1 MTNWHPL
8 PIGSPL
14 NGMPSALS
22 SAPVIGKL
30 ELLPF
35 DSLSWEDFERL
46 QWRVMRDVE
55 GLRHAQLYGDRGQA
69 QHGLDVVALAPD
81 GTGLALQSKKTR
93 RFGPAELIAAVKKFR
108 TTERPFSIDRLV
120 IGVASTIRSTR
131 VVEELANQRRT
142 LQPIGL
148 ELWDAQELSYLLRNR
163 PEIVIEFFGMPTAD
177 AFCLPFKVDTTVVPP
192 AEVVAVR
199 EAIARTPEVATG
211 AQELFSR
218 AAALSDP
225 SQALSLIE
233 AGQARLRDAG
243 FGPHAAQ
250 HDQDRIRLLASL
262 DRADEAARYILD
274 EFWAA
279 LDQGSSSTAQLTQSR
294 LGELSKQAAGSNRVE
309 VCQRVARVA
318 IGLYINPLAYV
329 PDIAIL
335 KIGDPFDQVRI
346 ALLAGETSLANDD
359 RKWLT
364 KAVSTFTELI
374 STLPLDRVLHTRLRL
389 LLAETTE
396 DWSELLSDA
405 RKLQLGH
412 DLLGLV
418 TARYARHCALH
429 EKFEE
434 ADLAWDEASGSA
446 SLAQQW
452 GEASTW
458 IFSRRAFRARW
469 NPYTSNDLLPLQ
481 TAIRGMGTSSSLL
494 PTANGAYEDALASLS
509 AGKLRSAAVS
519 AQRALRDAV
528 TVSDWA
534 GEDRA
539 RRALAEILT
548 KSDEPAMAARH
559 LVRAGAIKAVE
570 ALGKS
575 LPFEF
580 IDILDDLAAPNYWTV
595 GTSYRLLAVQAD
607 LIPDDLVKTVSEHL
621 VEELAEAEAGSRTDI
636 RTFATS
642 RYNNAV
648 KALAGV
654 ADRLD
659 TTCADYVLRHF
670 EKQPPLEDNYY
681 RYHDEAEADVVAK
694 IVATHPSLAERGI
707 PHLVTLLNRSQR
719 ARNGTAFDA
728 IEQHRS
734 LTRTALVPLAN
745 AGSLWARETLS
756 VDDPT
761 ILNDSD
767 DSDASDALARLTTPL
782 KHADGVYLRG
792 TNAIGDSFLIRHYSP
807 KTIDPAVAELL
818 ARADDPHV
826 SSSDR
831 GEYLIA
837 AANLSPHID
846 QSNQQDY
853 FAAAVRLATSPT
865 PSEHDE
871 FNEQFTHK
879 LGGFRMSG
887 TPRESRGQALVLA
900 ASLAVDAPQR
910 EHVRRLTY
918 SLLGE
923 ESDYWP
929 TRALQQL
936 GDSVKDDLAFLAS
949 QGWAI
954 RSLAATLWV
963 GHGEPAHLGNRLA
976 ADSDVQVRRA
986 LASALK
992 GVADSAYPSVR
1003 EQLEGDPAHSV
1014 RSALSGS
1021 PGQQGAG
1028 AMAT

>member
-1 MTNWHPL
+1 MANWHPL
-8 PIGSPL
+8 SIGSPL

-81 GTGLALQSKKTR
+81 GTGLALQSKRTR
-93 RFGPAELIAAVKKFR
+93 RFGPAELMAAVKKFR

-131 VVEELANQRRT
+131 VVEELANQRKT

-148 ELWDAQELSYLLRNR
+148 ELWDAQELSYLLRDR

-192 AEVVAVR
+192 TEVVAVR

-233 AGQARLRDAG
+233 AGQARLRNAG

-279 LDQGSSSTAQLTQSR
+279 LDQGSSSTAQLTQSW

-329 PDIAIL
+329 PDIASL

-364 KAVSTFTELI
+364 KAASTFTELL

-528 TVSDWA
+528 AVSDWA

-559 LVRAGAIKAVE
+559 LVRAGAIKAIE

-580 IDILDDLAAPNYWTV
+580 IDIRDDLDAPNYWTV

-607 LIPDDLVKTVSEHL
+607 LMPNDLVKTVSEHL
-621 VEELAEAEAGSRTDI
+621 VDELAAAETGSRPDL
-636 RTFATS
+636 RSFATS

-648 KALAGV
+648 KALAGI

-659 TTCADYVLRHF
+659 LTSANDVLSHF
-670 EKQPPLEDNYY
+670 ERQPALEKDYH
-681 RYHDEAEADVVAK
+681 RYHDEDEAEVVAK
-694 IVATHPSLAERGI
+694 IVATHASLAERGI
-707 PHLVTLLNRSQR
+707 PHLVALLNHSQR
-719 ARNGTAFDA
+719 ARNSTAFDA
-728 IEQHRS
+728 IEQHRL
-734 LTRTALVPLAN
+734 LTRAALVPLAN
-745 AGSLWARETLS
+745 AGSLWAREMLS

-761 ILNDSD
+761 LLNDT
-767 DSDASDALARLTTPL
+767 DAVGALTRLTTPL
-782 KHADGVYLRG
+782 KHAVGVYSRG
-792 TNAIGDSFLIRHYSP
+792 TNAIGDSFLVRHLSP
-807 KTIDPAVAELL
+807 TAIDPALAELL

-831 GEYLIA
+831 GQYLIA

-846 QSNQQDY
+846 QAKRKDY

-865 PSEHDE
+865 PSEHDN

-910 EHVRRLTY
+910 EHVRRLAY

-929 TRALQQL
+929 TRTLQQL
-936 GDSVKDDLAFLAS
+936 GDTVKDDLAFLAS

-954 RSLAATLWV
+954 RCLAATLWA

-976 ADSDVQVRRA
+976 ADPDVRVRRA
-986 LASALK
+986 LASALN
-992 GVADSAYPSVR
+992 GAADSAYSAVR

-1014 RSALSGS
+1014 RSALSGYPVQ
-1021 PGQQGAG
+1021 PGAD